1 MGTSLPGVMR
11 GVIFGGA
18 SHPWHNLQKNAIK
31 LGSRL
36 SSDMK
41 DKEYEITAYR
51 PQYKTDIMQLLRY
64 MWGGD
69 QKLNLLHFGW
79 KYEQNPFAKG
89 PECYLALD
97 HGQVV
102 GFLGFFVN
110 RWLVGGPRSELAI
123 PVGSDLIV
131 HPEYRDKGLMR
142 ALHEAAFKELPERY
156 PVILVFSPN
165 TDSTPRALSLGFTA
179 LTEIKRL
186 RKYHFSWL
194 LKRKAQGT
202 SPSPAGNEAPKL
214 GTFGPIEVREKPL
227 PGPMSAFDRGRA
239 GEAHKIALLMDQDFY
254 AWRFES
260 QRRKYL
266 FYYYWENSE
275 LKGYLLLR
283 TTGHPPSGVILD
295 FEQTESVVFD
305 KLLRFVMGHVHWS
318 TLTVWDL
325 NLDSEIRR
333 SLRKRKFIP
342 SGWVER
348 VLRRSQ
354 ADPCVLIRPSK
365 KDFSASDFYVRGLD
379 LRKTENWEFKE
390 ICSDIS

>member
-1 MGTSLPGVMR
+1 
-11 GVIFGGA
+11 
-18 SHPWHNLQKNAIK
+18 
-31 LGSRL
+31 
-36 SSDMK
+36 MK
-41 DKEYEITAYR
+41 DTEYEITGYR
-51 PQYKTDIMQLLRY
+51 PQYKEETVRFLSF
-64 MWGGD
+64 MWGQD
-69 QKLNLLHFGW
+69 HVRNLLHFGW

-110 RWLVGGPRSELAI
+110 RWLVGGPHSELSI

-156 PVILVFSPN
+156 PIILVFSPN
-165 TDSTPRALSLGFTA
+165 KDSTPRALSLGFSA
-179 LTEIKRL
+179 LTDIKRL
-186 RKYHFSWL
+186 RKYRLSWL
-194 LKRKAQGT
+194 VKRKAQGT
-202 SPSPAGNEAPKL
+202 SPSPAGNSGPKL
-214 GTFGPIEVREKPL
+214 GTFGPIEVKAKPL
-227 PGPMSAFDRGRA
+227 PGPLSVFNRRRV
-239 GEAHKIALLMDQDFY
+239 GEGKKIALLKDEDFF

-260 QRRKYL
+260 ERRKYL
-266 FYYYWENSE
+266 FYYYWENKE
-275 LKGYLLLR
+275 LKGYLVLR
-283 TTGHPPSGVILD
+283 TTGYPPSGVILD
-295 FEQTESVVFD
+295 FEQTETAVFD
-305 KLLRFVMGHVHWS
+305 ELLRFVIGHANWS

-325 NLDSEIRR
+325 DLDREIRR

-390 ICSDIS
+390 MCSDIS